1 MDWRYIL
8 DMVNAVKLE
17 LFRYRVVAAIIFMC
31 VTAGVL
37 GLGYVTPKT
46 YTSEAL
52 LYADSSSIL
61 QPLLRGSAEVTPI
74 DRINEAREML
84 QSRSYLEQVAFDSG
98 MLNGGEDDAKKS
110 GVISGLRNAL
120 NMRVSNRNFIEL
132 SYSSD
137 SPDRSFRV
145 LSSALNRFI
154 ERTSSKKRAES
165 SGAYE
170 FIDAQVK
177 TYKRQLEEAEERL
190 KEFRSN
196 NQDGTQS
203 SVQGRIERLRS
214 DIENLKLQIQQSEQ
228 EVELT
233 TEQLKEEQPYR
244 SVSSGGGL
252 SEVDR
257 QIAQLEQ
264 RLSDLRLQYHDT
276 HPDIVSILGQL
287 EELRAR
293 KARGDVGQR
302 SAGSSEVIENPV
314 YEQLRLKLTNA
325 QTDLEV
331 QRKRLDSLQR
341 LLSEAFERAERVAA
355 NQAELSELTRD
366 YDVTKGVYEDMLQRR
381 EKARLSMTL
390 DAQGEGVSYR
400 IQEPAS
406 YPTKWDGLQLYEVG
420 MAGPFLGGTMVLG
433 LLVALVMFDNRVRSS
448 RTLLTQ
454 LPGDIPVLASVPHYS
469 SSWKERLLRKDTLFV
484 AGLLVIFMGVYMAIL
499 IFSILGI
506 TPEQIIDKVTGF
518 GVATG
523 QGG

>member
-8 DMVNAVKLE
+8 DMINAVKLE
-17 LFRYRVVAAIIFMC
+17 LYRYRVLAAIIFMC

-52 LYADSSSIL
+52 LYADSSTIL
-61 QPLLRGSAEVTPI
+61 KPLLHGSAEVTPI

-84 QSRSYLEQVAFDSG
+84 QSRSYLEQVAFDAG
-98 MLNGGEDDAKKS
+98 LLNGGEDDVQKNS
-110 GVISGLRNAL
+110 VINRLRNAL

-132 SYSSD
+132 SYSSG
-137 SPDRSFRV
+137 SPDQSFRL
-145 LSSALNRFI
+145 LSSALNRFV
-154 ERTSSKKRAES
+154 ERTSSKKRSES
-165 SGAYE
+165 AGAYE

-190 KEFRSN
+190 KEFRAN

-203 SVQGRIERLRS
+203 NVQSRIERLRS
-214 DIENLKLQIQQSEQ
+214 DIENLKLEIQQSEQ

-233 TEQLKEEQPYR
+233 TAQLKEEQPYR
-244 SVSSGGGL
+244 SVSTGGSM

-257 QIAQLEQ
+257 KIAQLEDT
-264 RLSDLRLQYHDT
+264 LSELRLKYHDT
-276 HPDIVSILGQL
+276 HPDIVSVKGQL
-287 EELRAR
+287 EDLRAR
-293 KARGDVGQR
+293 KASGDVGRR
-302 SAGSSEVIENPV
+302 SGGSSEVIENPV
-314 YEQLRLKLTNA
+314 YEQLRLKLTEA

-331 QRKRLDSLQR
+331 QRKRLTSLER
-341 LLSEAFERAERVAA
+341 MLEETFERAERVAE

-406 YPTKWDGLQLYEVG
+406 YPTQWDGLQLYEVG

-454 LPGDIPVLASVPHYS
+454 LPDNIPVLASIPHYS
-469 SSWKERLLRKDTLFV
+469 STWKERLLRKDMIWV
-484 AGLLVIFMGVYMAIL
+484 AGLLVLFMGVYLAIL
-499 IFSILGI
+499 VFSILGV
-506 TPEQIIDKVTGF
+506 TPAQIIDTLTGS
-518 GVATG
+518 GIG

>member
-17 LFRYRVVAAIIFMC
+17 LYRYRVLAAIIFMC

-61 QPLLRGSAEVTPI
+61 EPLLQGSAEVTPI

-84 QSRSYLEQVAFDSG
+84 QSRSYLEQVAFDAG
-98 MLNGGEDDAKKS
+98 LLNGGEDDVQKS
-110 GVISGLRNAL
+110 RVIDRLRNAL

-132 SYSSD
+132 SYSSP
-137 SPDRSFRV
+137 SPDQSFRL
-145 LSSALNRFI
+145 LSSALNRFV
-154 ERTSSKKRAES
+154 ERTSSKKRSES
-165 SGAYE
+165 AGAYE

-177 TYKRQLEEAEERL
+177 TYKRQLEEAEQRL
-190 KEFRSN
+190 KEFRAN

-203 SVQGRIERLRS
+203 NVQSRIERLRG
-214 DIENLKLQIQQSEQ
+214 DIENLKLEIQQSEQ

-233 TEQLKEEQPYR
+233 TAQLKDERPYR
-244 SVSSGGGL
+244 SISTGGGM

-257 QIAQLEQ
+257 KIAQLEDT
-264 RLSDLRLQYHDT
+264 LSELRLRYHDS
-276 HPDIVSILGQL
+276 HPDIVSVKGQL
-287 EELRAR
+287 DDLRAR
-293 KARGDVGQR
+293 KASGDVGRR
-302 SAGSSEVIENPV
+302 SGGSSEVIENPV
-314 YEQLRLKLTNA
+314 YEQLRLKLTEA

-331 QRKRLDSLQR
+331 QRKRLTSLEGM
-341 LLSEAFERAERVAA
+341 LGEAFERAERVAE

-390 DAQGEGVSYR
+390 DVQGEGVSYR

-406 YPTKWDGLQLYEVG
+406 YPTQWDGLQLHEVG

-454 LPGDIPVLASVPHYS
+454 LPDNIPVLASVPHYS
-469 SSWKERLLRKDTLFV
+469 STWKERLLRKDMLWV
-484 AGLLVIFMGVYMAIL
+484 AGLLVLFMGVYMAIL
-499 IFSILGI
+499 VFSILGV
-506 TPEQIIDKVTGF
+506 TPAQIINTLTG
-518 GVATG
+518 TG

>member
-8 DMVNAVKLE
+8 DMINAVKLE
-17 LFRYRVVAAIIFMC
+17 LYRYRVLAAIIFMC

-84 QSRSYLEQVAFDSG
+84 QSRSYLEQVAFDAG
-98 MLNGGEDDAKKS
+98 MLNGGETDSQKS
-110 GVISGLRNAL
+110 EVTSGLRNAL
-120 NMRVSNRNFIEL
+120 NMSVSNRNFLEL

-137 SPDRSFRV
+137 SPDKSFRV
-145 LSSALNRFI
+145 LSAALNRFV
-154 ERTSSKKRAES
+154 ERTSSKKRSES
-165 SGAYE
+165 QGAYE
-170 FIDAQVK
+170 FIDAQVS
-177 TYKRQLEEAEERL
+177 TYRRQLEAAEERL
-190 KEFRSN
+190 KQFRSE
-196 NQDGTQS
+196 NQDGTTSNVQS
-203 SVQGRIERLRS
+203 RIERLRG
-214 DIENLKLQIQQSEQ
+214 DIENLKLAIQQSES

-233 TEQLKEEQPYR
+233 SEQLKEEQPYR
-244 SVSSGGGL
+244 TISSGGGG

-257 QIAQLEQ
+257 KIAQLESS
-264 RLSDLRLQYHDT
+264 LADLRLSYHDS
-276 HPDIVSILGQL
+276 HPDIVAVLGQL
-287 EELRAR
+287 EELRER

-314 YEQLRLKLTNA
+314 YEQLRLKLTDS
-325 QTDLEV
+325 QTQLEV
-331 QRKRLDSLQR
+331 QRNRLASLER
-341 LLSEAFERAERVAA
+341 LLDEAFERAERVAA
-355 NQAELSELTRD
+355 NEAELAELTRD
-366 YDVTKGVYEDMLQRR
+366 YNVTKNVYEDMLERR

-390 DAQGEGVSYR
+390 DVEGQGVSYR

-406 YPTKWDGLQLYEVG
+406 YPTRWDGLQLHQVG

-454 LPGDIPVLASVPHYS
+454 LPGDIPVLASIPHYS
-469 SSWKERLLRKDTLFV
+469 SRWKERLLRKDTLFILF
-484 AGLLVIFMGVYMAIL
+484 LLAIFMAGYLAVL
-499 IFSILGI
+499 VFSILGI
-506 TPEQIIDKVTGF
+506 TPQQIINTLTGVF
-518 GVATG
+518 AG

>member
-8 DMVNAVKLE
+8 DMINAVKLE
-17 LFRYRVVAAIIFMC
+17 LYRYRVLAAIIFMC

-52 LYADSSSIL
+52 LYADTSTIL
-61 QPLLRGSAEVTPI
+61 EPLLHGSAEVTPI

-98 MLNGGEDDAKKS
+98 LLNGGETDVQKNRIT
-110 GVISGLRNAL
+110 GELRSAL

-132 SYSSD
+132 SYSSG
-137 SPDRSFRV
+137 SPDQSFRV
-145 LSSALNRFI
+145 LSSALNRFM
-154 ERTSSKKRAES
+154 ERTSSKKRSES
-165 SGAYE
+165 EGAYE

-177 TYKRQLEEAEERL
+177 TYKRQLEEAERRL
-190 KEFRSN
+190 KEFRAG

-203 SVQGRIERLRS
+203 NVQARIERLRG
-214 DIENLKLQIQQSEQ
+214 DIENLKLEIQQSEQ

-233 TEQLKEEQPYR
+233 TAQLQDEKPYR
-244 SVSSGGGL
+244 SVSVGGGS
-252 SEVDR
+252 SEVER
-257 QIAQLEQ
+257 TIAQLERQ
-264 RLSDLRLQYHDT
+264 LSDLRLHYHDT
-276 HPDIVSILGQL
+276 HPDIVSVLGQL
-287 EELRAR
+287 EDLRAR
-293 KARGDVGQR
+293 KARGDLGQR
-302 SAGSSEVIENPV
+302 SYGSSEVIENPV
-314 YEQLRLKLTNA
+314 YEQLRLKLTTA
-325 QTDLEV
+325 QTNLEV
-331 QRKRLDSLQR
+331 QRKRLTSLEM
-341 LLSEAFERAERVAA
+341 LLDDAFERAERVAG
-355 NQAELSELTRD
+355 NQADLSELTRD

-390 DAQGEGVSYR
+390 DVEGQGVSYR

-406 YPTKWDGLQLYEVG
+406 YPTHWDGLQLYEVG

-454 LPGDIPVLASVPHYS
+454 LPDTIPVLASIPHYS
-469 SSWKERLLRKDTLFV
+469 SSWKERLLRKDMLII
-484 AGLLVIFMGVYMAIL
+484 AGLLIIFMGVYLAIL
-499 IFSILGI
+499 VFSILGV
-506 TPEQIIDKVTGF
+506 TPAQIIDTVTGS
-518 GVATG
+518 GAG

>member
-8 DMVNAVKLE
+8 DMINAVKLE
-17 LFRYRVVAAIIFMC
+17 LYRYRVPAAIIFMC

-52 LYADSSSIL
+52 LYADSSTIL
-61 QPLLRGSAEVTPI
+61 EPLLHGSAEVTPI

-84 QSRSYLEQVAFDSG
+84 QSRSYLEQVAFDAG
-98 MLNGGEDDAKKS
+98 LLNGGEGDVQKNA
-110 GVISGLRNAL
+110 VITQLRTAL
-120 NMRVSNRNFIEL
+120 NMSVSNRNFLEL
-132 SYSSD
+132 SYSSG
-137 SPDRSFRV
+137 SPDQSFRV
-145 LSSALNRFI
+145 LSSALSRFMAL
-154 ERTSSKKRAES
+154 TSSKKRSES
-165 SGAYE
+165 EGAYE

-177 TYKRQLEEAEERL
+177 SYKRQLEEAEARL
-190 KEFRSN
+190 KEFRAG

-203 SVQGRIERLRS
+203 NVQTRIERLRS
-214 DIENLKLQIQQSEQ
+214 DIETLKLEIEQSQQ

-233 TEQLKEEQPYR
+233 SAQLKEERPYR
-244 SVSSGGGL
+244 SVSLGGGRT
-252 SEVDR
+252 EVD
-257 QIAQLEQ
+257 QKIVQLEQ
-264 RLSDLRLQYHDT
+264 QLSDLRLRYHDS
-276 HPDIVSILGQL
+276 HPDIVSVLGQL
-287 EELRAR
+287 EDLRAR

-302 SAGSSEVIENPV
+302 TAGASEVIENPV
-314 YEQLRLKLTNA
+314 YEQLRLKLTAA
-325 QTDLEV
+325 QTNLEV
-331 QRKRLDSLQR
+331 QKKRLTSLEQ
-341 LLSEAFERAERVAA
+341 LLEESFDRAERVAA

-390 DAQGEGVSYR
+390 DVEGQGLSYR

-406 YPTKWDGLQLYEVG
+406 YPTHWDGLQLYEVG

-454 LPGDIPVLASVPHYS
+454 LPESIPVLASVPHYS
-469 SSWKERLLRKDTLFV
+469 SSWKERLLRKDVIFIV
-484 AGLLVIFMGVYMAIL
+484 GLLVVFMGIYLAVL
-499 IFSILGI
+499 VFSIMGV
-506 TPEQIIDKVTGF
+506 TPAQIIDFITGS
-518 GVATG
+518 GTG

>member
-8 DMVNAVKLE
+8 DMINAVKLE
-17 LFRYRVVAAIIFMC
+17 LFRYRVVAAIIFMG

-46 YTSEAL
+46 YTSDAL
-52 LYADSSSIL
+52 LYADSSNIL
-61 QPLLRGSAEVTPI
+61 QPLLRGSAEITPI

-84 QSRSYLEQVAFDSG
+84 QSRSYLEQVAFDAG
-98 MLNGGEDDAKKS
+98 LLNGGEDDARKN
-110 GVISGLRNAL
+110 GVIGSLRNAL
-120 NMRVSNRNFIEL
+120 NMQVSNRNFMEL
-132 SYSSD
+132 SYSSE

-145 LSSALNRFI
+145 LSAALNRFI

-165 SGAYE
+165 AGAYD
-170 FIDAQVK
+170 FIDAQVN

-190 KEFRSN
+190 KEFRAN
-196 NQDGTQS
+196 NQDGTQG
-203 SVQGRIERLRS
+203 SVQSRIERLRS

-233 TEQLKEEQPYR
+233 TAQLQEERPYR
-244 SVSSGGGL
+244 SVSTGGGM

-276 HPDIVSILGQL
+276 HPDIVSVLGQL

-314 YEQLRLKLTNA
+314 YEQLRLKLTES
-325 QTDLEV
+325 QTDLQV
-331 QRKRLDSLQR
+331 QRRRLQSLER
-341 LLSEAFERAERVAA
+341 LLSEAFERAERVAG

-420 MAGPFLGGTMVLG
+420 VAGPFLGGSMVLG

-454 LPGDIPVLASVPHYS
+454 LPQDIPVLASVPHYS

-484 AGLLVIFMGVYMAIL
+484 AGLLVVFMVVYMAIL
-499 IFSILGI
+499 VFSVLGI
-506 TPEQIIDKVTGF
+506 TPEQIIDTVIGS
-518 GVATG
+518 GTG
-523 QGG
+523 QGS

>member
-8 DMVNAVKLE
+8 DMINAVKLE
-17 LFRYRVVAAIIFMC
+17 LYRYRVLAAIIFMC

-84 QSRSYLEQVAFDSG
+84 QSRSYLEQVAFDAG
-98 MLNGGEDDAKKS
+98 MLNGGETDSQKS
-110 GVISGLRNAL
+110 QVTSGLRNAL
-120 NMRVSNRNFIEL
+120 NMSVSNRNFLEL

-137 SPDRSFRV
+137 SPDKSFRV
-145 LSSALNRFI
+145 LSAALNRFV
-154 ERTSSKKRAES
+154 ERTSSKKRSES
-165 SGAYE
+165 QGAYE
-170 FIDAQVK
+170 FIDAQVS
-177 TYKRQLEEAEERL
+177 TYRRQLEAAEERL
-190 KEFRSN
+190 KQFRQE
-196 NQDGTQS
+196 NQDGTTSNVQS
-203 SVQGRIERLRS
+203 RIERLRG
-214 DIENLKLQIQQSEQ
+214 DIENLKLAIQQTES

-233 TEQLKEEQPYR
+233 SEQLTEEQPYR
-244 SVSSGGGL
+244 TVSRGGGG

-257 QIAQLEQ
+257 KIAQLQ
-264 RLSDLRLQYHDT
+264 SNLSDLRLSYHDS
-276 HPDIVSILGQL
+276 HPDIVSVLGQL
-287 EELRAR
+287 EDLRER

-314 YEQLRLKLTNA
+314 YEQLRLKLTDA
-325 QTDLEV
+325 QTQLEV
-331 QRKRLDSLQR
+331 QRNRLASLER
-341 LLSEAFERAERVAA
+341 LLDEAFERAERVAA
-355 NQAELSELTRD
+355 NEAELAELTRD
-366 YDVTKGVYEDMLQRR
+366 YNVTKNVYEDMLERR

-390 DAQGEGVSYR
+390 DVEGQGVSYR

-406 YPTKWDGLQLYEVG
+406 YPTRWDGLQLHQVG

-454 LPGDIPVLASVPHYS
+454 LPADIPVLASIPHYS
-469 SSWKERLLRKDTLFV
+469 SRWKERLLRKDTLFI
-484 AGLLVIFMGVYMAIL
+484 LLLLAIFMAGYLAVL
-499 IFSILGI
+499 VFSVLGI
-506 TPEQIIDKVTGF
+506 TPQQIINTLTGIF
-518 GVATG
+518 AG

>member
-8 DMVNAVKLE
+8 DMINAVKLE
-17 LFRYRVVAAIIFMC
+17 LYRYRVLAAIIFMC

-52 LYADSSSIL
+52 LYADSSTIL
-61 QPLLRGSAEVTPI
+61 KPLLHGSAEVTPI

-84 QSRSYLEQVAFDSG
+84 QSRSYLEQVAFDAG
-98 MLNGGEDDAKKS
+98 LLNGGETDNEKS
-110 GVISGLRNAL
+110 AVINRLRGAL
-120 NMRVSNRNFIEL
+120 NMRVSNRNFLEV
-132 SYSSD
+132 SYSSG
-137 SPDRSFRV
+137 SPDKSFRV
-145 LSSALNRFI
+145 LSSALNRFV
-154 ERTSSKKRAES
+154 ERTSSKKRSES
-165 SGAYE
+165 AGAYE

-177 TYKRQLEEAEERL
+177 TYKRQLEEAEARL

-203 SVQGRIERLRS
+203 NVQSRIERLRS
-214 DIENLKLQIQQSEQ
+214 DIENLKLQIEQSEQ
-228 EVELT
+228 EVALT
-233 TEQLKEEQPYR
+233 TEQLKEERPYR
-244 SVSSGGGL
+244 SVSTGGGRT
-252 SEVDR
+252 EVD
-257 QIAQLEQ
+257 QKILQLEQ
-264 RLSDLRLQYHDT
+264 TLSDLRLRYHDT

-287 EELRAR
+287 EDLRAR
-293 KARGDVGQR
+293 KARGDLGQR
-302 SAGSSEVIENPV
+302 TAGSSEVIENPV

-331 QRKRLDSLQR
+331 QRKRLASLEQ
-341 LLSEAFERAERVAA
+341 LLEDAFERAERVAA

-406 YPTKWDGLQLYEVG
+406 YPTKWDGLQLYQVG

-454 LPGDIPVLASVPHYS
+454 LPDNIPVLASVPHYS
-469 SSWKERLLRKDTLFV
+469 SSWKERLFRKDVLFI
-484 AGLLVIFMGVYMAIL
+484 AGLLVVFMGVYLAIL
-499 IFSILGI
+499 LFSILGV
-506 TPEQIIDKVTGF
+506 TPEQIMDKFTGS
-518 GVATG
+518 GIG

>member
-8 DMVNAVKLE
+8 DMINAVKLE
-17 LFRYRVVAAIIFMC
+17 LYRYRVLAAIIFMC

-52 LYADSSSIL
+52 LYADSSTIL
-61 QPLLRGSAEVTPI
+61 EPLLRGSAEVTPI
-74 DRINEAREML
+74 DRVNEAREML

-98 MLNGGEDDAKKS
+98 LLLGGETDVEKN
-110 GVISGLRNAL
+110 GVTGQLRDTL
-120 NMRVSNRNFIEL
+120 NMRVSNRNFLEL
-132 SYSSD
+132 SYRSGD
-137 SPDRSFRV
+137 PDQSFRV
-145 LSSALNRFI
+145 LSAALNRFI
-154 ERTSSKKRAES
+154 ERTSSKKRSES
-165 SGAYE
+165 EGAYE

-177 TYKRQLEEAEERL
+177 SYKRQLEEAEARL
-190 KEFRSN
+190 KEFRGS

-203 SVQGRIERLRS
+203 SVQARIESLRS
-214 DIENLKLQIQQSEQ
+214 DIENLKLEIQQSEQ

-233 TEQLKEEQPYR
+233 TSQLQEERPYR
-244 SVSSGGGL
+244 SVSTGGGL

-257 QIAQLEQ
+257 KIAQLEQ
-264 RLSDLRLQYHDT
+264 SLSDLRLKYHDT
-276 HPDIVSILGQL
+276 HPDVSSVLGQL
-287 EELRAR
+287 EDLRAR

-302 SAGSSEVIENPV
+302 SVGSSEVIENPV
-314 YEQLRLKLTNA
+314 YEQLRLKLTDA

-331 QRKRLDSLQR
+331 QRKRLTSLEN
-341 LLSEAFERAERVAA
+341 LLEEAFERAERVAA

-390 DAQGEGVSYR
+390 DVQGQGVSYR

-406 YPTKWDGLQLYEVG
+406 YPTHWDGLQLYEVG

-454 LPGDIPVLASVPHYS
+454 LPEDIPVLASVPHYS
-469 SSWKERLLRKDTLFV
+469 STWKERLLRKDVIFIV
-484 AGLLVIFMGVYMAIL
+484 GILVVFMGVYLAIMV
-499 IFSILGI
+499 FSILGVTPAQIMDTI
-506 TPEQIIDKVTGF
+506 TGS
-518 GVATG
+518 GTG

>member
-8 DMVNAVKLE
+8 DMINAVKLE
-17 LFRYRVVAAIIFMC
+17 LYRYRVLAAIIFMC

-84 QSRSYLEQVAFDSG
+84 QSRSYLEQVAFDAG
-98 MLNGGEDDAKKS
+98 MLNGGETDSQKS
-110 GVISGLRNAL
+110 EVTSGLRNAL
-120 NMRVSNRNFIEL
+120 NMSVSNRNFLEL

-137 SPDRSFRV
+137 SPDKSFRV
-145 LSSALNRFI
+145 LSAALNRFV
-154 ERTSSKKRAES
+154 ERTSSKKRSES
-165 SGAYE
+165 QGAYE
-170 FIDAQVK
+170 FIDAQVS
-177 TYKRQLEEAEERL
+177 TYRRQLEAAEERL
-190 KEFRSN
+190 KQFRSE
-196 NQDGTQS
+196 NQDGTTSNVQS
-203 SVQGRIERLRS
+203 RIERLRG
-214 DIENLKLQIQQSEQ
+214 DIENLKLAIQQTES

-233 TEQLKEEQPYR
+233 SEQLTEEQPYR
-244 SVSSGGGL
+244 TVSRGGGG

-257 QIAQLEQ
+257 KISQLQ
-264 RLSDLRLQYHDT
+264 SNLSDLRLSYHDS
-276 HPDIVSILGQL
+276 HPDIVSVLGQL
-287 EELRAR
+287 EDLRER

-314 YEQLRLKLTNA
+314 YEQLRLKLTDA
-325 QTDLEV
+325 QTQLEV
-331 QRKRLDSLQR
+331 QRNRLASLER
-341 LLSEAFERAERVAA
+341 LLDEAFERAERVAA
-355 NQAELSELTRD
+355 NEAELAELTRD
-366 YDVTKGVYEDMLQRR
+366 YNVTKNVYEDMLERR

-390 DAQGEGVSYR
+390 DVEGQGVSYR

-406 YPTKWDGLQLYEVG
+406 YPTRWDGLQLHQVG

-454 LPGDIPVLASVPHYS
+454 LPGDIPVLASIPHYS
-469 SSWKERLLRKDTLFV
+469 SRWKERLLRKDTLFILF
-484 AGLLVIFMGVYMAIL
+484 LLAIFMAGYLAVL
-499 IFSILGI
+499 VFSVLGI
-506 TPEQIIDKVTGF
+506 TPQQIINTLTGIF
-518 GVATG
+518 AG

>member
-8 DMVNAVKLE
+8 DMINAVKLE
-17 LFRYRVVAAIIFMC
+17 LYRYRVLAAIIFMC

-52 LYADSSSIL
+52 LYADSSTIL
-61 QPLLRGSAEVTPI
+61 EPLLHGSAEVTPI

-98 MLNGGEDDAKKS
+98 MLNGGETDIQKNQVT
-110 GVISGLRNAL
+110 GELRKAL

-132 SYSSD
+132 SYSSG
-137 SPDRSFRV
+137 SPDQSFRV
-145 LSSALNRFI
+145 LSAALNRFM
-154 ERTSSKKRAES
+154 ERTSSKKRSES
-165 SGAYE
+165 EGAYE

-177 TYKRQLEEAEERL
+177 TYKRQLEEAEGRL
-190 KEFRSN
+190 KEFRAN

-203 SVQGRIERLRS
+203 NVQARIENLRS
-214 DIENLKLQIQQSEQ
+214 EIENLKLEIQQSEQ

-233 TEQLKEEQPYR
+233 SQQLQEERPYR
-244 SVSSGGGL
+244 SVSTGGGL
-252 SEVDR
+252 SEVD
-257 QIAQLEQ
+257 QKIAQLEQ
-264 RLSDLRLQYHDT
+264 SLSDLRLRYHDT
-276 HPDIVSILGQL
+276 HPDIVSVNGQL
-287 EELRAR
+287 EDLRAR
-293 KARGDVGQR
+293 KASGDVGRR

-314 YEQLRLKLTNA
+314 YEQLRLKLTDA
-325 QTDLEV
+325 QTRLEV
-331 QRKRLDSLQR
+331 QRKRLTSLEN
-341 LLSEAFERAERVAA
+341 LLDEAFQRAERVAA

-366 YDVTKGVYEDMLQRR
+366 YDVTKDVYEDMLQRR

-390 DAQGEGVSYR
+390 DVEGQGVSYR

-406 YPTKWDGLQLYEVG
+406 YPTHWDGLQLYEVG

-454 LPGDIPVLASVPHYS
+454 LPEDIPVLASIPHYS
-469 SSWKERLLRKDTLFV
+469 GSWKERLLRKDVILI
-484 AGLLVIFMGVYMAIL
+484 AGILVVFMGIYLAIL
-499 IFSILGI
+499 LFSILGVAPAQIMDAI
-506 TPEQIIDKVTGF
+506 TGS
-518 GVATG
+518 GSG
-523 QGG
+523 QGGLN